1 MSCSIDYNTDTF
13 ISSLPKPQNHRILDF
28 MSVTADLGQFNH
40 IAHPLWLTPSTSR
53 NTKVHLWGGLL
64 VKSVMYHA
72 AKCLQ
77 IRWSWLSS
85 CRCSWLVKHNTTNS
99 SFMLQIKQTKCLL
112 DYKRGRVQEGKKELV
127 SPLLWSVL
135 DTATE
140 NLWLCW
146 ICLLC
151 FNWVVLCLVPWW
163 YTTVFPILKFF
174 SVNSV
179 ILLVYY
185 Y

>member
-40 IAHPLWLTPSTSR
+40 IAHPLWLRVLPRTPKYTFG
-53 NTKVHLWGGLL
+53 GGLL

-77 IRWSWLSS
+77 IQWSWLSS
-85 CRCSWLVKHNTTNS
+85 CRCSWLVKQNTTNS
-99 SFMLQIKQTKCLL
+99 SFMLQIRQTKCLL
-112 DYKRGRVQEGKKELV
+112 EYKRGRVQGGKKELV

-135 DTATE
+135 DSHRKS
-140 NLWLCW
+140 
-146 ICLLC
+146 
-151 FNWVVLCLVPWW
+151 VVMLDLSA
-163 YTTVFPILKFF
+163 VF
-174 SVNSV
+174 
-179 ILLVYY
+179 
-185 Y
+185 